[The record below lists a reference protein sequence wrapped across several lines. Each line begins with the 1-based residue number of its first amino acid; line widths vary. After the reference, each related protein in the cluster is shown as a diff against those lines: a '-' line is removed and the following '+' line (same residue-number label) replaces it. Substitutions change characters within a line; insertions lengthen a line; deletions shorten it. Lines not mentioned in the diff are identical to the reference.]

1 MSIRIHIERLVLNVP
16 AMTKAQERQL
26 CSSLAEELTRLVQQ
40 GRLSPQILTAG
51 RLHSMSVRS
60 SPHPGANSPAGIGKQ
75 VANAVYSAVGNL
87 DQQPS
92 RTRETST
99 PLHPSRRADG

>member
-1 MSIRIHIERLVLNVP
+1 MSIRIHIERLVLTAP
-16 AMTKAQERQL
+16 AMTRAQERQL
-26 CSSLAEELTRLVQQ
+26 RASLAEELRRLVQQ

-60 SPHPGANSPAGIGKQ
+60 SPHAGANSPADIGKQ
-75 VANAVYSAVGNL
+75 VANAVYDTVGSH

-92 RTRETST
+92 RTHETST
-99 PLHPSRRADG
+99 QLRASGRSGG